1 MIEKKNPDCLGHMVS
16 RNKDVNNTL
25 AEDSEESEGY
35 RREHTY
41 HLKEYLHHPK
51 ETISNNINI

>member
-1 MIEKKNPDCLGHMVS
+1 MVS
-16 RNKDVNNTL
+16 RNTDVNNTL
-25 AEDSEESEGY
+25 TEDSEESEGY

-51 ETISNNINI
+51 ETISNNINIKGTAGEGSD